1 MSLFIYRSADTE
13 SRLLDSRLKSS
24 VVNAIPELVRVIT
37 IQYGPLHSLPGV
49 LSYTDI
55 AQIFLDVSCSDPNS
69 ILTFSKAELYYKA
82 REFWTYVYRIFSAL
96 VRNGG
101 QPWEDISPGLISLC
115 KEKFDEAIALFI
127 SNCDSKPEDLSREP
141 FIARLIARDGL
152 TRHEATKVWI
162 VRIWNHMR
170 SPVFRSDK
178 VAYLVW
184 SNQINDLCSG
194 LIRSARGD
202 DDTSEVSRDAIYKM
216 REAILAEAGHI
227 QV

>member
-1 MSLFIYRSADTE
+1 MSLFIYRSADIE
-13 SRLLDSRLKSS
+13 SYLSSSRVKSS

-96 VRNGG
+96 LQNNGC
-101 QPWEDISPGLISLC
+101 PWEDISPGLISLC

-127 SNCDSKPEDLSREP
+127 SNCDFKAEDLSREP

-152 TRHEATKVWI
+152 TRFEATKVWI
-162 VRIWNHMR
+162 IRIWNHMR

-178 VAYLVW
+178 VARLVW
-184 SNQINDLCSG
+184 SNQINDLCRG

-202 DDTSEVSRDAIYKM
+202 DDTSEVSRDAIYDM
-216 REAILAEAGHI
+216 RQKILAEAGI
-227 QV
+227 I